1 MDSQK
6 RFGLSANEKIK
17 SKLVFQQIFSE
28 GKIIYSS
35 DKKIKALYITEPKIN
50 KPHVIM
56 AAAVSKKIGGA
67 VWRNRVK
74 RLIRESY
81 RLNKIILHE
90 FCGQNN
96 ILIKIVFSPNLLNE
110 KNNKT
115 IKLSDVMPHVVD
127 VMLKVKSKI

>member
-6 RFGLSANEKIK
+6 RFGLSSNEKIK

-35 DKKIKALYITEPKIN
+35 DKKIKALYITEQKNN
-50 KPHVIM
+50 KPQVIM
-56 AAAVSKKIGGA
+56 AVAVSKKIGGA
-67 VWRNRVK
+67 VWRNKAK

-90 FCGQNN
+90 FCEQNN
-96 ILIKIVFSPNLLNE
+96 ILIKIVFSPNLFNE

-115 IKLSDVMPHVVD
+115 IKLSDIMPYVVD